1 MVTNQGNL
9 RRLMLEEVVS
19 TPVTSAPGAVQPIAE
34 LFERN
39 INIRHVYH
47 EPVRHGDL
55 TVIPVAKVAFGF
67 GAGVGRRGRFG
78 RRVQQLA
85 NGEANASEGGAQP
98 DAVGG
103 GGGARMSPVGALEL
117 GPRGTRFVHYNHLPE
132 MLGFLAIGIGIGAG
146 LMMGARRPYHRLR
159 PVMNRLLKKV
169 RFH

>member
-1 MVTNQGNL
+1 MNHANL
-9 RRLMLEEVVS
+9 RCLVPEVVVS
-19 TPVTSAPGAVQPIAE
+19 TPVMSAPVPVQPIAE

-39 INIRHVYH
+39 LNIRHVYH

-78 RRVQQLA
+78 RRAQQLA
-85 NGEANASEGGAQP
+85 NGEANAPEGRVEP
-98 DAVGG
+98 DGMGG

-117 GPRGTRFVHYNHLPE
+117 GPRGTRFVHYNQLPQ
-132 MLGFLAIGIGIGAG
+132 MFGVLMIGIGIGAG
-146 LMMGARRPYHRLR
+146 LMMSGRRPNGTLR
-159 PVMNRLLKKV
+159 PVLNRLMKKV